1 MPEIYSIWIVI
12 VFLVAVIVYAW
23 NENRLWRK
31 EIKRIDHLDS
41 YEEKNTDL
49 LRLLVSITG
58 AVLIAGNINSN
69 WEALGPAI
77 AVMLL
82 TVLYGYFIKAVIKMM
97 LISRN
102 HG

>member
-58 AVLIAGNINSN
+58 AVFICLTFILAILALFFFTISIAT
-69 WEALGPAI
+69 P
-77 AVMLL
+77 
-82 TVLYGYFIKAVIKMM
+82 
-97 LISRN
+97 
-102 HG
+102 

>member
-58 AVLIAGNINSN
+58 AVFICLTFILAIL
-69 WEALGPAI
+69 ALFFFNGD
-77 AVMLL
+77 L
-82 TVLYGYFIKAVIKMM
+82 FK
-97 LISRN
+97 
-102 HG
+102 